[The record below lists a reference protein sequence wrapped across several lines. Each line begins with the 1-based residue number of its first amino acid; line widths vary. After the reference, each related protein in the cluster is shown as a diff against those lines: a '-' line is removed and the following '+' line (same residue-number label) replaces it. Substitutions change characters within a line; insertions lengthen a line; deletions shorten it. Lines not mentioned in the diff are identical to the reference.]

1 MEQNA
6 FNPFESR
13 FVDRLVSALATPRG
27 HEDDTPRASAAETAA
42 AWAQA
47 FAEHDATSRPQ

>member
-1 MEQNA
+1 MEQNL

-13 FVDRLVSALATPRG
+13 FVDRLVSALAAPRG
-27 HEDDTPRASAAETAA
+27 NEDDTQRPSAAETAA

-47 FAEHDATSRPQ
+47 FAERDASARPQ

>member
-13 FVDRLVSALATPRG
+13 FVDRLVSALAAPRG
-27 HEDDTPRASAAETAA
+27 HEDEAQRPSAAETAA
-42 AWAQA
+42 AWARA
-47 FAEHDATSRPQ
+47 FAERDASSRPQ